1 MTEAN
6 MDTNAS
12 TTVLQATGLH
22 RTYRMGRVE
31 VPVLRGVDLQVQEG
45 EWLCVLGSSGSGK
58 STLLHQ
64 LGDLDRPDRG
74 QIAWRGRSLTEMRRR
89 ERETYRNRAIGFVFQ
104 SYHLMPELNV
114 LENVMVAS
122 MVGHDPFAWRS
133 MRAEASARAEELL
146 DAFGLG
152 HRFEHRPAEL
162 SGGERQRVA
171 MARALVNGPDVVL
184 ADEPTGNLDTK
195 TGDGILDVLAERHR
209 LGLSMVMVTH
219 DPTIA
224 ARADRVVKMVDGVV
238 VEESTSVSYTHLTL
252 PTISDV

>member
-1 MTEAN
+1 MTEVN

-22 RTYRMGRVE
+22 RTYRMGRVG

-238 VEESTSVSYTHLTL
+238 VEEAAST
-252 PTISDV
+252 

>member
-6 MDTNAS
+6 LDTNAS

-74 QIAWRGRSLTEMRRR
+74 NIAWRGRSLTEMRRR

-238 VEESTSVSYTHLTL
+238 VEETAST
-252 PTISDV
+252 

>member
-1 MTEAN
+1 MTEVN
-6 MDTNAS
+6 LDTNAS

-74 QIAWRGRSLTEMRRR
+74 DIAWRGRTLTEMRRR

-146 DAFGLG
+146 DAVGLG

-238 VEESTSVSYTHLTL
+238 VEETAST
-252 PTISDV
+252 

>member
-1 MTEAN
+1 MTEVN
-6 MDTNAS
+6 LDTNAS

-74 QIAWRGRSLTEMRRR
+74 DIAWRGRSLTEMRRR

-238 VEESTSVSYTHLTL
+238 VEETAST
-252 PTISDV
+252 

>member
-1 MTEAN
+1 MTEVN

-74 QIAWRGRSLTEMRRR
+74 DIAWRGRSLTEMRRR

-238 VEESTSVSYTHLTL
+238 VEETTSS
-252 PTISDV
+252 

>member
-1 MTEAN
+1 MTEAK
-6 MDTNAS
+6 MDSNAA

-74 QIAWRGRSLTEMRRR
+74 QIAWRGRMLSEMRRR

-122 MVGHDPFAWRS
+122 MVGHDPFAWGS

-238 VEESTSVSYTHLTL
+238 VEDSTST
-252 PTISDV
+252 

>member
-1 MTEAN
+1 MTEVN
-6 MDTNAS
+6 LDTNAS

-146 DAFGLG
+146 DAFELG

-238 VEESTSVSYTHLTL
+238 VEETTST
-252 PTISDV
+252 

>member
-1 MTEAN
+1 MTEVN

-74 QIAWRGRSLTEMRRR
+74 DIAWRGRSLAKMRRR

-238 VEESTSVSYTHLTL
+238 VEETAST
-252 PTISDV
+252 

>member
-1 MTEAN
+1 MTEFN

-31 VPVLRGVDLQVQEG
+31 VPVLRGVDLQVKEG

-74 QIAWRGRSLTEMRRR
+74 HIAWRGRSLTEMRRR

-133 MRAEASARAEELL
+133 MHAEASARAEELL

-238 VEESTSVSYTHLTL
+238 VEETAST
-252 PTISDV
+252 

>member
-1 MTEAN
+1 MTEVN
-6 MDTNAS
+6 LDTNPS

-133 MRAEASARAEELL
+133 MQAEASARAEELL

-238 VEESTSVSYTHLTL
+238 VEETTSA
-252 PTISDV
+252 

>member
-1 MTEAN
+1 MTEVN
-6 MDTNAS
+6 MDSTASSTSNAA
-12 TTVLQATGLH
+12 TTVLQVTGLH
-22 RTYRMGRVE
+22 RTYRMGRIE

-74 QIAWRGRSLTEMRRR
+74 HIAWRGRSLTEMRRR

-238 VEESTSVSYTHLTL
+238 VEETLST
-252 PTISDV
+252 

>member
-1 MTEAN
+1 MNDEQMVSTAP
-6 MDTNAS
+6 

-22 RTYRMGRVE
+22 RTYHMGRVE

-74 QIAWRGRSLTEMRRR
+74 HIAWRGRSLTEMRRR

-171 MARALVNGPDVVL
+171 IARALVNGPDVVL

-219 DPTIA
+219 DPNIA
-224 ARADRVVKMVDGVV
+224 ARADRVVKMVDGKV
-238 VEESTSVSYTHLTL
+238 VEEPAS
-252 PTISDV
+252 I

>member
-1 MTEAN
+1 MTEAK
-6 MDTNAS
+6 MESTAS
-12 TTVLQATGLH
+12 TMVLQATGLH

-74 QIAWRGRSLTEMRRR
+74 HIAWRGRMLSEMRRR

-122 MVGHDPFAWRS
+122 MVGHDPFAWGS

-219 DPTIA
+219 DPAIA

-238 VEESTSVSYTHLTL
+238 VEDSTST
-252 PTISDV
+252 

>member
-1 MTEAN
+1 MTEVNLDA
-6 MDTNAS
+6 NAS

-238 VEESTSVSYTHLTL
+238 VEETAST
-252 PTISDV
+252 

>member
-74 QIAWRGRSLTEMRRR
+74 DIAWRGRSLTEMRRR

-224 ARADRVVKMVDGVV
+224 ARVDRVVKMVDGVV
-238 VEESTSVSYTHLTL
+238 VEETTST
-252 PTISDV
+252 

>member
-1 MTEAN
+1 MTEVN

-74 QIAWRGRSLTEMRRR
+74 DIAWRGRSLTEMRRR

-238 VEESTSVSYTHLTL
+238 VEETASS
-252 PTISDV
+252 

>member
-1 MTEAN
+1 MTEVN
-6 MDTNAS
+6 LDTNAS

-74 QIAWRGRSLTEMRRR
+74 DIAWRGRTLTEMRRR

-238 VEESTSVSYTHLTL
+238 VEETAST
-252 PTISDV
+252 

>member
-1 MTEAN
+1 MTEVN
-6 MDTNAS
+6 MDANAS
-12 TTVLQATGLH
+12 TTVLQASGLH
-22 RTYRMGRVE
+22 RTYSMGRVE
-31 VPVLRGVDLQVQEG
+31 VPVLRGVDLQVKEG

-74 QIAWRGRSLTEMRRR
+74 HIAWRGRSLTEMRRR

-238 VEESTSVSYTHLTL
+238 VEETTSA
-252 PTISDV
+252 

>member
-6 MDTNAS
+6 LDTNAS

-74 QIAWRGRSLTEMRRR
+74 DIAWRGRSLTEMRRR

-238 VEESTSVSYTHLTL
+238 VEETAST
-252 PTISDV
+252 

>member
-1 MTEAN
+1 MTEATK
-6 MDTNAS
+6 DTNAL

-74 QIAWRGRSLTEMRRR
+74 HIAWRGRSLTEMRRR

-133 MRAEASARAEELL
+133 MREEASARAEELL

-195 TGDGILDVLAERHR
+195 TGNGILDVLAERHR

-238 VEESTSVSYTHLTL
+238 VEETTST
-252 PTISDV
+252 

>member
-1 MTEAN
+1 MTEAK
-6 MDTNAS
+6 MDSNAA
-12 TTVLQATGLH
+12 TTVLKATGLH

-74 QIAWRGRSLTEMRRR
+74 QIAWRGRMLSEMRRR

-122 MVGHDPFAWRS
+122 MVGHDPFAWGS

-219 DPTIA
+219 DPAIA

-238 VEESTSVSYTHLTL
+238 VEDSTSA
-252 PTISDV
+252 

>member
-1 MTEAN
+1 MTEVN

-74 QIAWRGRSLTEMRRR
+74 QITWRGRSLTEMRRR

-238 VEESTSVSYTHLTL
+238 VKETTS
-252 PTISDV
+252 I

>member
-1 MTEAN
+1 MTEVN

-74 QIAWRGRSLTEMRRR
+74 DIAWRGRSLTEMRRR

-238 VEESTSVSYTHLTL
+238 VEETTST
-252 PTISDV
+252 

>member
-1 MTEAN
+1 MTEVN

-74 QIAWRGRSLTEMRRR
+74 DIAWRGRSLTEMRRR

-238 VEESTSVSYTHLTL
+238 VEETAST
-252 PTISDV
+252 

>member
-1 MTEAN
+1 MTEVN
-6 MDTNAS
+6 MSANAS

-74 QIAWRGRSLTEMRRR
+74 NIAWRGRSLTEMRRR

-238 VEESTSVSYTHLTL
+238 VEETTST
-252 PTISDV
+252 

>member
-1 MTEAN
+1 MTEVN

-74 QIAWRGRSLTEMRRR
+74 DIAWRGRSLTEMRRR

-238 VEESTSVSYTHLTL
+238 VEENTSA
-252 PTISDV
+252 

>member
-1 MTEAN
+1 MTEVN

-74 QIAWRGRSLTEMRRR
+74 DVAWRGRSLTEMRRR

-238 VEESTSVSYTHLTL
+238 VEENTSA
-252 PTISDV
+252 

>member
-1 MTEAN
+1 MTEFN
-6 MDTNAS
+6 TDTNAS

-31 VPVLRGVDLQVQEG
+31 VPVLRGVDLQVKEG

-74 QIAWRGRSLTEMRRR
+74 DIAWRGRSLTEMRRR

-122 MVGHDPFAWRS
+122 MVGHDPFARRS
-133 MRAEASARAEELL
+133 MHAEASARAEELL

-238 VEESTSVSYTHLTL
+238 VEETTST
-252 PTISDV
+252 

>member
-1 MTEAN
+1 MTEVN

-31 VPVLRGVDLQVQEG
+31 VPVLRGVDLRVQEG

-74 QIAWRGRSLTEMRRR
+74 DIAWRGRSLTEMRRR

-195 TGDGILDVLAERHR
+195 TGDGILDVLTERHR

-238 VEESTSVSYTHLTL
+238 VEETAST
-252 PTISDV
+252 

>member
-1 MTEAN
+1 MTEVN

-31 VPVLRGVDLQVQEG
+31 VPVLRGVDLQVKEG

-74 QIAWRGRSLTEMRRR
+74 HIAWRGRSLTEMRRR

-238 VEESTSVSYTHLTL
+238 VEEPAST
-252 PTISDV
+252 

>member
-1 MTEAN
+1 MTEVN

-45 EWLCVLGSSGSGK
+45 EWLCVLRSSGSGK

-74 QIAWRGRSLTEMRRR
+74 DIAWRGRSLAEMRRR

-238 VEESTSVSYTHLTL
+238 VEETAST
-252 PTISDV
+252 

>member
-6 MDTNAS
+6 LDTNAW

-74 QIAWRGRSLTEMRRR
+74 DIAWRGRSLTEMRRR

-238 VEESTSVSYTHLTL
+238 VEETTSS
-252 PTISDV
+252 

>member
-1 MTEAN
+1 MTEVN

-74 QIAWRGRSLTEMRRR
+74 DIAWRGRSLTEMRRR

-122 MVGHDPFAWRS
+122 MVGHDPFAWSS

-238 VEESTSVSYTHLTL
+238 VEENTSA
-252 PTISDV
+252 

>member
-1 MTEAN
+1 MTEVKK
-6 MDTNAS
+6 DTNAS

-74 QIAWRGRSLTEMRRR
+74 DIAWRGRSLTEMRRR

-238 VEESTSVSYTHLTL
+238 VEETTSS
-252 PTISDV
+252 

>member
-1 MTEAN
+1 MTEAK
-6 MDTNAS
+6 MDSNAA

-31 VPVLRGVDLQVQEG
+31 VPVLRGVDLPVQEG

-74 QIAWRGRSLTEMRRR
+74 QIAWRGRMLSEMRRR

-122 MVGHDPFAWRS
+122 MVGHDPFAWGS

-219 DPTIA
+219 DPAIA

-238 VEESTSVSYTHLTL
+238 VEDSTST
-252 PTISDV
+252 

>member
-1 MTEAN
+1 MTEVN
-6 MDTNAS
+6 MDSTASNAA
-12 TTVLQATGLH
+12 TTVLQATGVH

-31 VPVLRGVDLQVQEG
+31 VPVLRGVDLRVQEG

-74 QIAWRGRSLTEMRRR
+74 DIAWRGRSLTEMRRR

-238 VEESTSVSYTHLTL
+238 VEETAST
-252 PTISDV
+252 

>member
-1 MTEAN
+1 MTEVKK
-6 MDTNAS
+6 DTNAS

-74 QIAWRGRSLTEMRRR
+74 DIAWRGRSLTEMRRR

-133 MRAEASARAEELL
+133 MRAEASGRAEELL

-171 MARALVNGPDVVL
+171 MSRALVNGPDVVL

-238 VEESTSVSYTHLTL
+238 VEETTSA
-252 PTISDV
+252 

>member
-1 MTEAN
+1 MTEVN

-74 QIAWRGRSLTEMRRR
+74 DVAWRGRSLTEMRRR

-238 VEESTSVSYTHLTL
+238 VEETTSA
-252 PTISDV
+252 

>member
-1 MTEAN
+1 MTEVN
-6 MDTNAS
+6 MDSTASSTSNAA
-12 TTVLQATGLH
+12 TTVLQVTGLH

-74 QIAWRGRSLTEMRRR
+74 HIAWRGRSLTEMRRR

-171 MARALVNGPDVVL
+171 IARALVNGPDVVL

-238 VEESTSVSYTHLTL
+238 VEETLST
-252 PTISDV
+252 

>member
-238 VEESTSVSYTHLTL
+238 VEETTST
-252 PTISDV
+252 